1 MHSVHVLK
9 CDRAE
14 VVVVVGGRIG
24 VLQQASNQGYI
35 TEKHIDVVNKCYMQ
49 RKNRMAELI
58 PEKQ

>member
-1 MHSVHVLK
+1 MWQS
-9 CDRAE
+9 RSGGGGGG
-14 VVVVVGGRIG
+14 GGRIG

-35 TEKHIDVVNKCYMQ
+35 TEKHKDVVNKCYMQ